1 MSNAFNPSNPRYRRG
16 VELLSCVLC
25 TGIGAHV
32 MMADFG
38 TQEHIFSP
46 LHRYV
51 IPKLD
56 LFFNVTMD
64 DIKKSSTET
73 TRLDAILK
81 AENDAKVASIMIIR
95 PPVSIPASQPY
106 VKDPKSIFPKE

>member
-1 MSNAFNPSNPRYRRG
+1 MSNAFNPANPRYRRG

-38 TQEHIFSP
+38 TQEHVFSP

-56 LFFNVTMD
+56 LFFNVTMVCITVWIHSENK
-64 DIKKSSTET
+64 DI
-73 TRLDAILK
+73 
-81 AENDAKVASIMIIR
+81 
-95 PPVSIPASQPY
+95 IPRVFLTAL
-106 VKDPKSIFPKE
+106 